1 MAFWNSFKDFIL
13 TFSLNSFH
21 RFWFEG
27 FRASRTGWVNINPY
41 LYSALV
47 DLVTPVALIK
57 VLQYYI
63 FLPLVFVYILFSS
76 AIDVLK
82 PSWLD
87 SSANLSWRDW
97 TAQSEVSYLSLVK
110 GLFLASRSLNSN
122 TNYSSLMWS
131 VCSFTK
137 PSIEHCLKLTSAYSH
152 YLKESGH
159 PEITTCHSR
168 TAITVD
174 YIFYSAALGDVMA
187 QAGSTIT
194 ILF

>member
-1 MAFWNSFKDFIL
+1 
-13 TFSLNSFH
+13 
-21 RFWFEG
+21 
-27 FRASRTGWVNINPY
+27 
-41 LYSALV
+41 
-47 DLVTPVALIK
+47 
-57 VLQYYI
+57 
-63 FLPLVFVYILFSS
+63 
-76 AIDVLK
+76 
-82 PSWLD
+82 
-87 SSANLSWRDW
+87 
-97 TAQSEVSYLSLVK
+97 
-110 GLFLASRSLNSN
+110 
-122 TNYSSLMWS
+122 MWS

-152 YLKESGH
+152 NLKESGH